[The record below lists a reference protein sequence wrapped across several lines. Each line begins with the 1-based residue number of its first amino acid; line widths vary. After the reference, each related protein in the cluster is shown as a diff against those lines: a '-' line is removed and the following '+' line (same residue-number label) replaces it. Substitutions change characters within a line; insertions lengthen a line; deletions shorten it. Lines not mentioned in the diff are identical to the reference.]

1 MKIIDTIKKDPT
13 VTTKEVIITRRVPLK
28 DFPIFSQTDASPKII
43 VRYLEACKMDGN
55 TPEVNIHDLR
65 QQAPEVVL
73 KKSRKR
79 KAAGEGSSQ
88 KVPKAAKKKGN
99 SSFIFIVESILLST
113 SETPSSPKPTEDPSP
128 QTFDDFDI

>member
-1 MKIIDTIKKDPT
+1 
-13 VTTKEVIITRRVPLK
+13 
-28 DFPIFSQTDASPKII
+28 
-43 VRYLEACKMDGN
+43 MDGTN
-55 TPEVNIHDLR
+55 PEVNIRDLR
-65 QQAPEVVL
+65 QQAPEVIL

-79 KAAGEGSSQ
+79 KSVGQGSSQ

-128 QTFDDFDI
+128 